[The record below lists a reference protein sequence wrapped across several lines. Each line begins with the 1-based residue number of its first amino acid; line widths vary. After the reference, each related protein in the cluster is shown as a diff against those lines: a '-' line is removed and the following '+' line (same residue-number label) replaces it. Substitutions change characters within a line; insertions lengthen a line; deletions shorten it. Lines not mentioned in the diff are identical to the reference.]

1 MRAGANTENHKYIA
15 NGEKRQTHTSDP
27 QIPAALTPVVA
38 GIVYL
43 HNFPSRSLRQVVGQ
57 FTQSRATG
65 EITPLFTTTSGCGT
79 GQAQP
84 SYALGPADSAKIY
97 NIPAS
102 SDGTG
107 GYNATSGFADISVT
121 DVSDFRAMF

>member
-1 MRAGANTENHKYIA
+1 
-15 NGEKRQTHTSDP
+15 
-27 QIPAALTPVVA
+27 LTPVVA
-38 GIVYL
+38 GIVSL

-84 SYALGPADSAKIY
+84 CYALGPADFAKIY

-102 SDGTG
+102 PDGTG
-107 GYNATSGFADISVT
+107 GNIAILGPHFPGGRVCDRQQ
-121 DVSDFRAMF
+121 FRRRDELELWQL